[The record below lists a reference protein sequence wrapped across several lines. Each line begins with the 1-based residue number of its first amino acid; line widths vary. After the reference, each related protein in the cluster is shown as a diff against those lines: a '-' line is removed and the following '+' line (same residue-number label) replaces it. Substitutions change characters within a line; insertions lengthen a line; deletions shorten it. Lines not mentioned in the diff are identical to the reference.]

1 MYCLDTDIIAFILR
15 GDEKIKKK
23 ISSVDPESISITTIT
38 LCELFKGAYKS
49 SRAKENVSMVHDI
62 LRNYNLL
69 SLNITS
75 SEIYGM
81 VFIKLEKEG
90 KLTQVLDLMI
100 ASIAKANNLI
110 LITRNKKDFENIP
123 DLKLEVW

>member
-81 VFIKLEKEG
+81 DFIKLEKEG

>member
-1 MYCLDTDIIAFILR
+1 MYCLDSSIMVPLLR
-15 GDEKIKKK
+15 GDKDLKKRVDSIKSED
-23 ISSVDPESISITTIT
+23 ISFTTIT

-49 SRAKENVSMVHDI
+49 SRAKENVNMVHDI

-81 VFIKLEKEG
+81 DFIKLEKEG